1 MAKKKSAF
9 GVNIGSSSLLLIFVV
24 LCLVSFAAL
33 SIVSSNADFKLGQKV
48 MERTERYYEVSNQA
62 QEAIAGV
69 DDALAAA
76 YKEAGGDEEAYFAK
90 VGHTSSFEFQIS
102 DLQNLEISLEI
113 LYPEKSGDPFYR
125 ITKYKVVTNEN
136 ITYDNTLNLF
146 Q

>member
-113 LYPEKSGDPFYR
+113 LYPAKAGDPFYR

-146 Q
+146 K

>member
-48 MERTERYYEVSNQA
+48 MDRTERYYEVSNQA

-69 DDALAAA
+69 DEALVAA
-76 YKEAGGDEEAYFAK
+76 YEEAKGDEEAYFAK

-113 LYPEKSGDPFYR
+113 LYPEKVGDPFYR
-125 ITKYKVVTNEN
+125 ITKYKVVTNDN